1 MGLSIGPFLGG
12 LLTEHFSWRAVFLFN
27 VPTGLIT
34 IALICLKLK
43 GEWAEAKGERFDLVG
58 SLIYGCSLIVFMYGL
73 STVPKVTAIGL
84 ILVGL
89 AGTALFVRWE
99 TNHAYPVFDVSLF
112 VTNRVFAFSS
122 FAALL
127 NYSATYAVTFLMSLY
142 LQHVKVL
149 SPDTTGLILVTQPAL
164 MALFSPLAGKLS
176 DRIEPRI
183 VASAG
188 MALTAAGLVGL
199 SFLQEG
205 SNLYVIVLLLAVL
218 GLGFALFSSPNMNAI
233 MSSVEGR
240 LYGIASG
247 SVGTMRLLGQ
257 MLSMGI
263 STLIF
268 ALVIGR
274 VQISAEHH
282 SLLVTSMHWAFSIF
296 SALCAAGI
304 FLSMSRGKLHPA
316 SPERSYEIEMRTG
329 SD

>member
-1 MGLSIGPFLGG
+1 
-12 LLTEHFSWRAVFLFN
+12 
-27 VPTGLIT
+27 
-34 IALICLKLK
+34 
-43 GEWAEAKGERFDLVG
+43 
-58 SLIYGCSLIVFMYGL
+58 
-73 STVPKVTAIGL
+73 
-84 ILVGL
+84 
-89 AGTALFVRWE
+89 
-99 TNHAYPVFDVSLF
+99 
-112 VTNRVFAFSS
+112 
-122 FAALL
+122 
-127 NYSATYAVTFLMSLY
+127 
-142 LQHVKVL
+142 
-149 SPDTTGLILVTQPAL
+149 